1 MGRSRPSP
9 SATSYIPVTPFHG
22 DSLVEEKIADNN
34 VVVRATMTSLSS
46 EVIADANS
54 KYRAILKFNLNA
66 SEYLGGTGPSSIVAV
81 WVDGRPYDA
90 RDKANDAKAGI
101 LIERDDQWDDR
112 EALIFLFDG
121 ANGFG
126 TSLDGQLQL
135 ADHFLLALGHR
146 YLPDDRYSLHSKTY
160 KAWLRTLSSAG
171 STGEKQEFL
180 MDVAGRSSTT
190 PTITL
195 GNLKIQITEV
205 IAELD
210 GGDGLE
216 AYDVCIREKYRFE
229 RTIRY
234 FRDVEGRDVYDK
246 SPQDSNLV
254 SGQPANYI
262 LHQRQNG
269 GVYPSKKART
279 WLEGR
284 DST

>member
-1 MGRSRPSP
+1 MQRP
-9 SATSYIPVTPFHG
+9 AF
-22 DSLVEEKIADNN
+22 
-34 VVVRATMTSLSS
+34 
-46 EVIADANS
+46 
-54 KYRAILKFNLNA
+54 
-66 SEYLGGTGPSSIVAV
+66 
-81 WVDGRPYDA
+81 
-90 RDKANDAKAGI
+90 

-160 KAWLRTLSSAG
+160 KAWLPTLSSAG

-180 MDVAGRSSTT
+180 MDVPGRSSTT

-205 IAELD
+205 IDELD
-210 GGDGLE
+210 GDDGLE

-234 FRDVEGRDVYDK
+234 FRDVEGRDACDK